1 MLKLWRRPDAVKGT
15 WRIRGTLGGR
25 RYDESTGTDSRA
37 HAEAIFAK
45 RQKEILDAVTFGA
58 ERTTVFGEAVELYLQ
73 SGGEAR
79 FLEPLVRAFG
89 PRRLADICQADV
101 MRFIGERYPRTG
113 SQGINRQVY
122 TPLIAI
128 YRIAHRAG
136 MGPMPAFIRP
146 KIERKE
152 AVRFATDDDLTKLIP
167 ACSPRLVGAVVL
179 MSLGGA
185 RASEACRVADPD
197 VDWIRGEVTLRET
210 KNGSPRVICGGASL
224 MGALMP
230 LRGSAGPLFGFAS
243 RYSLNQAL
251 GRACERAGILPA
263 FSTHEVG
270 RHAFAARHLRE
281 GRTLLEVQ
289 KLGGWKSYR
298 MVAEVYGHLERS
310 TLDDA
315 MRSTGA
321 NLVQAVTG
329 AENVVQIQRKKQ

>member
-15 WRIRGTLGGR
+15 WRIRGSLGGR

-37 HAEAIFAK
+37 HAEAILAR
-45 RQKEILDAVTFGA
+45 RQKEILDAHTFGP
-58 ERTTVFGEAVELYLQ
+58 ERTTSFGEAVELYVR
-73 SGGEAR
+73 SGGEVR

-89 PRRLADICQADV
+89 PRRMADITQADV
-101 MRFIGERYPRTG
+101 MRFIAERYPNTG
-113 SQGINRQVY
+113 PQGVNRQVY

-128 YRIAHRAG
+128 YRIAHKAS

-146 KIERKE
+146 KIERKA
-152 AVRFATDDDLTKLIP
+152 AVRFATDDDLQRILP
-167 ACSPRLVGAVVL
+167 VSSPRLVGAVLL

-185 RASEACRVADPD
+185 RASEACRVVDPD
-197 VDWIRGEVTLRET
+197 VDWIRGDITLRET
-210 KNGSPRVICGGASL
+210 KNGSPRVVCAGASL
-224 MGALMP
+224 MAALAP
-230 LRGSAGPLFGFAS
+230 LRGTVGPLFGFAS

-251 GRACERAGILPA
+251 GRACERAGILPP

-289 KLGGWKSYR
+289 KLGDWKSYR

-310 TLDDA
+310 SLDGA
-315 MRSTGA
+315 MRASGA

-329 AENVVQIQRKKQ
+329 AQNVVALQMKK

>member
-15 WRIRGTLGGR
+15 WRIRGSLGGR
-25 RYDESTGTDSRA
+25 RHDESTGTDSRT
-37 HAEAIFAK
+37 HAEAILAR
-45 RQKEILDAVTFGA
+45 RQKEILDAHTFGP
-58 ERTTVFGEAVELYLQ
+58 ERTTSFGEAVELYVR
-73 SGGEAR
+73 SGGEVR

-89 PRRLADICQADV
+89 PRRMADITQADV
-101 MRFIGERYPRTG
+101 MRFITERYPKTG

-128 YRIAHRAG
+128 YRIANKAG
-136 MGPMPAFIRP
+136 MGPLPTFIRP
-146 KIERKE
+146 KLERGS
-152 AVRFATDDDLTKLIP
+152 AVRFATDDDLRRILP
-167 ACSPRLVGAVVL
+167 YCSARLVGAIMT

-185 RASEACRVADPD
+185 RASEACRLEDPD
-197 VDWIRGEVTLRET
+197 IDWARGDVTLRET
-210 KNGSPRVICGGASL
+210 KNGSPRVICAGSPLMASL
-224 MGALMP
+224 YP
-230 LRGSAGPLFGFAS
+230 LRGATGPLFGFAS

-251 GRACERAGILPA
+251 GRSCDRAGLQPP

-310 TLDDA
+310 SLDDA
-315 MRSTGA
+315 MRTTGA
-321 NLVQAVTG
+321 NLVQVVSG
-329 AENVVQIQRKKQ
+329 AENVVPLQRRR

>member
-25 RYDESTGTDSRA
+25 RYDESTGTDSRQ
-37 HAEAIFAK
+37 HAEAILAR
-45 RQKEILDAVTFGA
+45 RQKEILDAHTFGP
-58 ERTTVFGEAVELYLQ
+58 ERTTSFGEAVELYIR
-73 SGGEAR
+73 SGGEVR

-89 PRRLADICQADV
+89 PRRLADITQSDV
-101 MRFIGERYPRTG
+101 LRFISERYPSTG
-113 SQGINRQVY
+113 PQGVNRQVY

-128 YRIAHRAG
+128 YRIAHKAS

-146 KIERKE
+146 KIERN
-152 AVRFATDDDLTKLIP
+152 APVRFATDDELRRILP
-167 ACSPRLVGAVVL
+167 ASSPRLVGAVML

-185 RASEACRVADPD
+185 RASEACRVEDSD
-197 VDWIRGEVTLRET
+197 IDWARGDITLQET
-210 KNGSPRVICGGASL
+210 KNGSPRVICAGASL
-224 MGALMP
+224 MAALTP
-230 LRGSAGPLFGFAS
+230 LRGTVGPLFGFAS

-310 TLDDA
+310 SLDNA
-315 MRSTGA
+315 MRESGA

-329 AENVVQIQRKKQ
+329 AENVVALQRKK

>member
-15 WRIRGTLGGR
+15 WRIRGSLGGR

-37 HAEAIFAK
+37 HAEAILAR
-45 RQKEILDAVTFGA
+45 RQKEILDAHTFGP
-58 ERTTVFGEAVELYLQ
+58 ERTTSFGEAVETYVR
-73 SGGEAR
+73 SGGEVR

-89 PRRLADICQADV
+89 PRRMADITQADV
-101 MRFIGERYPRTG
+101 MRFIAERYPSTG
-113 SQGINRQVY
+113 PQGVNRQVY

-128 YRIAHRAG
+128 YRIAHKAS

-146 KIERKE
+146 KIERKA
-152 AVRFATDDDLTKLIP
+152 AVRFATDEDLQRILP
-167 ACSPRLVGAVVL
+167 ACSPRLVGAVLL

-185 RASEACRVADPD
+185 RASEACRVVDPD
-197 VDWIRGEVTLRET
+197 VDWIRGDITLRET
-210 KNGSPRVICGGASL
+210 KNGSPRVVCAGASL
-224 MGALMP
+224 MAALSP
-230 LRGSAGPLFGFAS
+230 LRGTAGPLFGFAS

-289 KLGGWKSYR
+289 KLGDWKSYR

-310 TLDDA
+310 SLDGA
-315 MRSTGA
+315 MRASGA

-329 AENVVQIQRKKQ
+329 AQNVVALQRKK